1 MALKNKHLLY
11 NNVLSDSKSDG
22 VGSPGHI
29 YKYTKFCLD
38 TSFYFFL
45 KTNLSPAQGARI
57 TVVLAGLL
65 WDKSPP
71 LWQAGQQEATRSAI
85 EVVHSAAPWHQIPL
99 WTQQPWPRELTE
111 DVVMG
116 CWKEN
121 LWTTILPAGR
131 ILKAEE
137 LPGCCLFPMAFA
149 WRCRFVAALTPPC
162 PAVHL
167 CSHAYIFR
175 SFGPQRHTLSPSP
188 FFSDWRHDPVQEVGV
203 AVVLVHCSG
212 EVGYLLPARWVGQ
225 HATCAECAIMDG
237 MVSFWT
243 LLYHCIYLVPF
254 LFLTL
259 SAKPQP
265 LPQTFLPRYTPP
277 NLGVAFTCPTSSP
290 LFRFLFL

>member
-11 NNVLSDSKSDG
+11 NNVLSDIKSDG

-99 WTQQPWPRELTE
+99 WIQQPWPRELTE

-131 ILKAEE
+131 ILQAEE

-167 CSHAYIFR
+167 CSHAYIFH
-175 SFGPQRHTLSPSP
+175 SFGP
-188 FFSDWRHDPVQEVGV
+188 
-203 AVVLVHCSG
+203 
-212 EVGYLLPARWVGQ
+212 
-225 HATCAECAIMDG
+225 
-237 MVSFWT
+237 
-243 LLYHCIYLVPF
+243 
-254 LFLTL
+254 
-259 SAKPQP
+259 
-265 LPQTFLPRYTPP
+265 
-277 NLGVAFTCPTSSP
+277 
-290 LFRFLFL
+290 